1 MRHSISL
8 YHHLVKGFFE
18 RGIFIG
24 KSLMIKKLPLIE
36 LTINPE
42 DDSFVSAISL
52 VNAPAVESS
61 FIAFSSTSPN
71 QFQFSNDEKKELL
84 GIAMKAN
91 VPIYRNDPKIGEY
104 AVAFSADTIRQI
116 AQTFFQKELAKSM
129 NIEHSEKDAESVV
142 FQSYIVDSTKGMN
155 APKGIEDAGEG
166 DWIVGIK
173 VFSDSVW
180 NDIKLGKHK
189 GFSVEGIFNPNDLN
203 KLVDFHFG
211 QSDMIEFMKEFD
223 QELDVLMAKYSL

>member
-1 MRHSISL
+1 
-8 YHHLVKGFFE
+8 
-18 RGIFIG
+18 
-24 KSLMIKKLPLIE
+24 MIKKLPLIE

-52 VNAPAVESS
+52 VNQPAVESS
-61 FIAFSSTSPN
+61 FIAFSASNPN

-84 GIAMKAN
+84 GIAMKCN
-91 VPIYRNDPKIGEY
+91 VPIYRNDPQMGEY

-116 AQTFFQKELAKSM
+116 AQTFFQKNLAKSM
-129 NIEHSEKDAESVV
+129 NIEHSKTDAESVV
-142 FQSYIVDSTKGMN
+142 FQSYIVDSAKGML
-155 APKGIEDAGEG
+155 APKGIDDAGDG

-180 NDIKLGKHK
+180 SDIKSGKQT

-203 KLVDFHFG
+203 QLIDFHFG

-223 QELDVLMAKYSL
+223 SELDELMAKYNL